1 MDGVMLTG
9 KRTNGPASL
18 KVSYSLM
25 VPPPMRG
32 QVREVSAILCDQAS
46 RNKGHAK
53 ALMADVMA
61 DADRNRITLLVVV
74 EPFEDKPLDADALRA
89 WYERLGFVEIQSA
102 PCVMAR
108 APKVIQ

>member
-1 MDGVMLTG
+1 MITG

-18 KVSYSLM
+18 KVSYSQM

-46 RNKGHAK
+46 RGKGHAT
-53 ALMADVMA
+53 ALLESVMREA
-61 DADRNRITLLVVV
+61 DAGRMTLLVVV
-74 EPFEDKPLDADALRA
+74 EPFEDKPLDADALRS
-89 WYERLGFVEIQSA
+89 WYQRRGFVEIQAA

-108 APKVIQ
+108 TPKVIQ